1 MDLTEKTG
9 IDETFRGFS
18 KESIFTNGIKY
29 EFQEHFGEWSFP
41 FGVEGGEI
49 ETSRFYPATN
59 WMYPLPTFWNKKN
72 DILNLRFIAEL
83 IEPITLIYF
92 KKENETYL
100 STSEVRDDFLWDMA
114 LSYLRLGYL
123 PPLWTCKIA
132 VLPGMDINQPELKL
146 VALGCR
152 KTLDIA
158 RSLVIGW
165 QNELRY
171 TILDKYEEINDDA
184 RDEAGNG
191 KGY

>member
-1 MDLTEKTG
+1 MDLTEQTG
-9 IDETFRGFS
+9 IDETFMNYS
-18 KESIFTNGIKY
+18 KEAIFTNGIHY
-29 EFQEHFGEWSFP
+29 EFRKHLGDWSFP
-41 FGVEGGEI
+41 FGIEGGEI
-49 ETSRFYPATN
+49 ETSRFYPDTD
-59 WMYPLPTFWNKKN
+59 WLYPLPTFWNKKN
-72 DILNLRFIAEL
+72 EILNLRYIAEL

-92 KKENETYL
+92 PAENETYL
-100 STSEVRDDFLWDMA
+100 STAKTQPDFLWDMA

-132 VLPGMDINQPELKL
+132 VLPGMDLNQPELKI

-158 RSLVIGW
+158 RSKVIGW

-171 TILDKYEEINDDA
+171 NILDHYEEINDDT
-184 RDEAGNG
+184 RDSAGEG